1 MDRKQQPEMWFV
13 FLVSFSL
20 CITAQTECSVE
31 WLGLKIKVFTKML
44 EGIWDW
50 FCEHTL
56 CPAPGAFS
64 WWLWPAESLVRVAAK
79 PEHPV
84 MLTVSLIM
92 SLMPKGQ
99 QRRMES
105 TTWTGQDEGRE
116 HLRGRGGDAGDG
128 QALALLGWLKQ
139 PRLVSDMHMH
149 MQSLHLQNRD
159 FKHRNQQSKCLN

>member
-31 WLGLKIKVFTKML
+31 WRGLNIKVYTKML

-56 CPAPGAFS
+56 CPAPGTFS
-64 WWLWPAESLVRVAAK
+64 WWLWPAEGPVRTVAK
-79 PEHPV
+79 PEYTCDAERISHHVPNAQ
-84 MLTVSLIM
+84 
-92 SLMPKGQ
+92 KQ

-116 HLRGRGGDAGDG
+116 HLRGREEAMQGMGEHWLSWAGSHSLDYIWHAHA
-128 QALALLGWLKQ
+128 QF
-139 PRLVSDMHMH
+139 
-149 MQSLHLQNRD
+149 LHLQNCD
-159 FKHRNQQSKCLN
+159 FKHRNQQSKCPN